1 MTSLSTRIPPLSRL
15 CVLLALVFAGP
26 AHGGATLY
34 AFGTAAGDAS
44 LAKGDDASQYVD
56 LTRAGVGGASVQLP
70 LFSKTYGGLYVNT
83 NGLMSFGDA
92 VYAYTPQRF
101 PASFAG
107 IDMIAPFWADA
118 DTRASGNVWYR
129 ISTDGAF
136 LKSLSQDVKAGIP
149 GVVNFTP
156 TFAQV
161 VTWDQV
167 GAYSL
172 GTVKNTYQMVLVSDG
187 TQTYT
192 VFKYPDGGIKWLRGS
207 ANDPQSIASAGYGID
222 GHNYNILPGASQ
234 TLSGVSQTLTSGSGT
249 FQFKLDSSTPT
260 ATVPV
265 FTWNAASG
273 SGTWSAA
280 VNWRG
285 GSAPGGASNLAEAVF
300 GGSGGTVTLDALR
313 NVRKM
318 SVNSSGYTFT
328 SALTTGA
335 NSLTVGTLST
345 AAADTAIT
353 FGGTLILV
361 AQEDGNGNGAL
372 RSGRLTFTDSSILG
386 AQYASSVD
394 GASIFLKKNA
404 QLQIYTLNA
413 TTRNSTLVFDN
424 TAGATGGTLDLR
436 GLSTVLGGV
445 SSVGAGAGLIKN
457 SLTAAGGLTLDFDS
471 GTQNFSGAIQGNLSL
486 TKVGNGTQVLSGANT
501 YTGGTTLAGG
511 TLGLGSAAALGSSGT
526 IKFSG
531 GTLQYSAGNATDYS
545 SRFSTAAGQ
554 AYKLDT
560 NGRDVAV
567 GTALSSSG
575 GSLTKS
581 GAGTLTLNAVNT
593 YSGATTINGGT
604 LGLGRANALS
614 SSTTLSV
621 GTGAGFAMNGFAQ
634 TVQGLSGSGTVA
646 LGAARLTVNN
656 SGANAYAGVISGSG
670 GLTKNGA
677 GLLTLSGVNSYGG
690 ATNVNAGE
698 VKINGSAAGSAF
710 NVAAGATLSG
720 NGGIGALNLSGTLA
734 PGNSPG
740 KLTAGDTAFA
750 AGSTYLWE
758 INSATGAA
766 GVAYDTL
773 QVNGVLGIAAG
784 ASPVTISLRSLM
796 ADNSA
801 GAVYDFDGRHSY
813 SYTLIST
820 TGGISGYA
828 SDRFLLDASGFSNAL
843 NDGAWSLSL
852 AGNDLRL
859 NFTAAAVPEP
869 AGYVLLLG
877 GLALVG
883 GAARRRRNP
892 QA

>member
-1 MTSLSTRIPPLSRL
+1 MTLPSTSVPPLSRL
-15 CVLLALVFAGP
+15 CVLLALAFAGS
-26 AHGGATLY
+26 AHAGATLY
-34 AFGTAAGDAS
+34 AFGAAAGDVA
-44 LAKGDDASQYVD
+44 LAKGDDAPQYVN
-56 LTRAGVGGASVQLP
+56 LSKAGVGGASLQLP
-70 LFSKTYGGLYVNT
+70 LFSKTVGGLYVNT
-83 NGLMSFGDA
+83 NGVMSFGGA
-92 VYAYTPQRF
+92 VYAYVPQLLG
-101 PASFAG
+101 ANFAG

-118 DTRASGNVWYR
+118 DTTASGSVWFR
-129 ISTDGAF
+129 TSTDGAF
-136 LKSLSQDVKAGIP
+136 LKSLSRDVKAGIP
-149 GVVNFTP
+149 GAVNFTP

-167 GAYSL
+167 GAFPA

-192 VFKYPDGGIKWLRGS
+192 VFKYPDGAIKWLRGS
-207 ANDPQSIASAGYGID
+207 ANDAQSIAAAGYGID
-222 GHNYNILPGASQ
+222 GHSYNILPGASQ
-234 TLSGVSQTLTSGSGT
+234 TVSSVSQTLTGGSGT

-265 FTWNAASG
+265 FTWSAATG
-273 SGTWSAA
+273 SGTWSATA
-280 VNWRG
+280 NWSG

-361 AQEDGNGNGAL
+361 AQEDGNGHGAL
-372 RSGRLTFTDSSILG
+372 RSGRLTFTDTAILG
-386 AQYASSVD
+386 AQYAGSVD
-394 GASIFLKKNA
+394 GASIVLKKNA

-413 TTRNSTLVFDN
+413 TTRNSTVVFDN
-424 TAGATGGTLDLR
+424 TAGGTGGTLDLR

-457 SLTAAGGLTLDFDS
+457 SLTTAGGLSLDFDS
-471 GTQNFSGAIQGNLSL
+471 GTQSFSGAIQGNLSL
-486 TKVGNGTQVLSGANT
+486 TKSGNGTQILSGTNT
-501 YTGGTTLAGG
+501 YAGGTTLAGG
-511 TLGLGSAAALGSSGT
+511 TLGLGSAAALGSGGT
-526 IKFSG
+526 IQFSG
-531 GTLQYSAGNATDYS
+531 GTLQYGAANATDYS

-560 NGRDVAV
+560 NGRDVVV
-567 GTALSSSG
+567 GTALNSSG

-581 GAGTLTLNAVNT
+581 GAGTLTLNAANT
-593 YSGATTINGGT
+593 YSGATTVNGGT
-604 LGLGRANALS
+604 LALGRANALS
-614 SSTTLSV
+614 SGTTLAV
-621 GTGAGFAMNGFAQ
+621 GEGAGFAMNGHAQ
-634 TVQGLSGSGTVA
+634 TVSGLSGGGAIA
-646 LGAARLTVNN
+646 LGTARLTVNN
-656 SGANAYAGVISGSG
+656 SGGNAYAGVISGSG
-670 GLTKNGA
+670 GLTKNGV
-677 GLLTLSGVNSYGG
+677 GLLTLSGANSYSG

-698 VKINGSAAGSAF
+698 VKINGSAANSAF
-710 NVAAGATLSG
+710 TVAAAATLSG
-720 NGGIGALNLSGTLA
+720 NGGIGALYLSGTLA

-740 KLTAGDTAFA
+740 KLTAGDTTFA
-750 AGSTYLWE
+750 AGSKYLWE

-801 GAVYDFDGRHSY
+801 GDVYNFDGKHSY

-828 SDRFLLDASGFSNAL
+828 SNSFLLDTGGFTNAL

-869 AGYVLLLG
+869 ASYAMLMA
-877 GLALVG
+877 GLALLG

-892 QA
+892 RA